1 MAQLTASDVVTEDT
15 VAQMV
20 QNQRAKKYRFR
31 MAFRDHDGSGAGNS
45 VRFPKADTEF
55 EGDMAEVAGGST
67 YPRVKK
73 SYSDVSAAYT
83 KYGFEAPITDEAIA
97 DSMLDL
103 ELDNLESMAK
113 EEQRRL
119 DAIAYGVLSANVN
132 ATTVGAEDDGSLGF
146 DKVVD
151 ARAEHTSQ
159 GYEPDLLFVEPLGAA
174 SILKSDEFSL
184 RDTPVGDRAVTE
196 GFIGSVV
203 GLDIYESNTGDLG
216 QYHGLMVDS
225 EQYGYE
231 TAKDGE
237 NGISSYR
244 EEEKDQTVYKVR
256 DRMDWVSMD
265 AGAAL
270 QVLG

>member
-1 MAQLTASDVVTEDT
+1 MAQLTASDVVTEDS

-31 MAFRDHDGSGAGNS
+31 LAFRDHDGSGAGNS

-55 EGDMAEVAGGST
+55 EGDMVEVEEGST
-67 YPRVKK
+67 YPRAKK
-73 SYSDVSAAYT
+73 SYTGVQAAYT

-113 EEQRRL
+113 EEQHRL
-119 DAIAYGVLSANVN
+119 DEIAYGVLSSNVSG
-132 ATTVGAEDDGSLGF
+132 TTVGSDDDAALGF

-151 ARAEHTSQ
+151 GRAALTDA
-159 GYEPDLLFVEPLGAA
+159 GYAPDLLFVEPFGAA
-174 SILKSDEFSL
+174 SILKSDNFAL

-196 GFIGSVV
+196 GFIGSVAGMDV
-203 GLDIYESNTGDLG
+203 YESNTGDLNK
-216 QYHGLMVDS
+216 YHALVVDS

-231 TAKDGE
+231 TSKDGE

-244 EEEKDQTVYKVR
+244 EKEKDQTVYKVR
-256 DRMDWVSMD
+256 DRMDWVTMD
-265 AGAAL
+265 SNAAL